1 MTVKIFDTPEV
12 QDFLKTVA
20 GFDQAGGNERAK
32 QIMHRLLSDLYKLID
47 DFDVSEEEYWS
58 AVSLLNAL
66 GHDTQFGL
74 LSPGLGFDHYLD
86 MRQDAADAE
95 AMRTGGTPRTIEGPL
110 YVAGAP
116 EAEGFARMDDG
127 SDPDAEVMWLTGQVR
142 DVDGTPIPGAKVEI
156 WHCNSKGGYSFFDP
170 TQSEYNMRRTIYADS
185 EGRYT
190 ARSIIP
196 SGYGVPE
203 GAPTDVV
210 LKALG
215 RHGERPAH
223 IHYFISA
230 PGHQHL
236 TTQINLAGDPYT
248 FDDFA
253 FATREELVVPANR
266 IEDQDE
272 IAKRELDGPFS
283 EVVFD
288 IELAKTEKPELQHR
302 HARPRAKED
311 EQDQHSQLAGTAKV

>member
-1 MTVKIFDTPEV
+1 
-12 QDFLKTVA
+12 
-20 GFDQAGGNERAK
+20 
-32 QIMHRLLSDLYKLID
+32 
-47 DFDVSEEEYWS
+47 
-58 AVSLLNAL
+58 
-66 GHDTQFGL
+66 
-74 LSPGLGFDHYLD
+74 
-86 MRQDAADAE
+86 
-95 AMRTGGTPRTIEGPL
+95 
-110 YVAGAP
+110 
-116 EAEGFARMDDG
+116 
-127 SDPDAEVMWLTGQVR
+127 MWLTGQVR

-170 TQSEYNMRRTIYADS
+170 SQDEYNMRRTIYADS

-210 LKALG
+210 LKSLG

-223 IHYFISA
+223 IHYFVSA

-253 FATREELVVPANR
+253 FATREELVVPAER
-266 IEDQDE
+266 IEDPAE
-272 IAKRELDGPFS
+272 IAKRDLEGPFS
-283 EVVFD
+283 HVVFNV
-288 IELAKTEKPELQHR
+288 ELAKTEAPELQVR

-311 EQDQHSQLAGTAKV
+311 EQDLASQLAGTAKV

>member
-1 MTVKIFDTPEV
+1 MTVKIFDTPDV
-12 QDFLKTVA
+12 QDFINTIA
-20 GFDQAGGNERAK
+20 GYDQDGGNGRAK
-32 QIMHRLLSDLYKLID
+32 QIMHRLVSDMFKLID

-58 AVSLLNAL
+58 AVNLLNAL
-66 GHDTQFGL
+66 GHETQFGL
-74 LSPGLGFDHYLD
+74 LSPGLGFDHFLD
-86 MRQDAADAE
+86 MRQDAIDAE
-95 AMRTGGTPRTIEGPL
+95 AKRTGGTPRTIEGPL

-127 SDPDAEVMWLTGQVR
+127 ADTDGETMWLTGQVR
-142 DVDGTPIPGAKVEI
+142 DVNGRPVKHAKVEI
-156 WHCNSKGGYSFFDP
+156 WHANSKGGYSFFDK
-170 TQSEYNMRRTIYADS
+170 TQSEYNLRRTIYTDS
-185 EGRYT
+185 DGRYT

-210 LKALG
+210 LKSLG

-223 IHYFISA
+223 IHYFVSA

-253 FATREELVVPANR
+253 FATREELVIPANKV
-266 IEDQDE
+266 DDKDA
-272 IAKRELDGPFS
+272 IAQRDLDGPFS

-288 IELAKTEKPELQHR
+288 IELNKTDAAELQTR
-302 HARPRAKED
+302 HARPRAKEN
-311 EQDQHSQLAGTAKV
+311 EQDQASQLAGTAKV

>member
-1 MTVKIFDTPEV
+1 MTVKIFNTPEV
-12 QDFLKTVA
+12 QEFLNTIA
-20 GFDQAGGNERAK
+20 GLDQTGGNDRAK
-32 QIMHRLLSDLYKLID
+32 QIVHRLVSDLFKLID
-47 DFDVSEEEYWS
+47 DFNVTEEEYW
-58 AVSLLNAL
+58 AGVNLLNAL
-66 GHDTQFGL
+66 GSQTQFGL
-74 LSPGLGFDHYLD
+74 LSPGLGFDHFLD
-86 MRQDAADAE
+86 MRQDAIDAE
-95 AMRTGGTPRTIEGPL
+95 AKRTGGTPRTIEGPL

-127 SDPDAEVMWLTGQVR
+127 QDNDGDTMWLTGQVR
-142 DVDGTPIPGAKVEI
+142 DVNGTPIAGAKVEI
-156 WHCNSKGGYSFFDP
+156 WHANSKGGYSFFDQ
-170 TQSEYNMRRTIYADS
+170 TQSEYNLRRTIYADS

-210 LKALG
+210 LKSLG

-223 IHYFISA
+223 IHYFVSA

-248 FDDFA
+248 YDDFA
-253 FATREELVVPANR
+253 FATREELVVPANKVD
-266 IEDQDE
+266 DQDA

-288 IELAKTEKPELQHR
+288 IELAKTEAPELQVR

-311 EQDQHSQLAGTAKV
+311 EHDLASQLAGTAKV

>member
-1 MTVKIFDTPEV
+1 MSVTIFDTPEV
-12 QDFLKTVA
+12 QDFLKAVS
-20 GFDQAGGNERAK
+20 GLEQAEGNDRAK
-32 QIMHRLLSDLYKLID
+32 RIMHRLLSDLYKLID
-47 DFDVSEEEYWS
+47 DFDVTPEEYWS
-58 AVSLLNAL
+58 TVSLLNAL
-66 GHDTQFGL
+66 GGETQFGL

-86 MRQDAADAE
+86 MRQDAIDAE
-95 AMRTGGTPRTIEGPL
+95 ARRTGGTPRTIEGPL

-127 SDPDAEVMWLTGQVR
+127 KDQDGETMWLTGQVR
-142 DVDGTPIPGAKVEI
+142 DTDGQPIAGAKVEI
-156 WHCNSKGGYSFFDP
+156 WHADSRGGYSFFDP
-170 TQSEYNMRRTIYADS
+170 AQSEYNLRRTIVTDA

-190 ARSIIP
+190 AQSIIP
-196 SGYGVPE
+196 SGYGVPD
-203 GAPTDVV
+203 GAPTDRV

-248 FDDFA
+248 YDDFA
-253 FATREELVVPANR
+253 FATREELVVEGQR
-266 IEDQDE
+266 IEDAAE
-272 IAKRELDGPFS
+272 ASRRGLEGPFT

-288 IELAKTEKPELQHR
+288 VELSATDDQALQHR
-302 HARPRAKED
+302 HARPRAKEN
-311 EQDQHSQLAGTAKV
+311 EQDRASQLAGSAKV

>member
-20 GFDQAGGNERAK
+20 GFDQEGGSDRAK
-32 QIMHRLLSDLYKLID
+32 QIVHRLLSDVYKLID
-47 DFDVSEEEYWS
+47 DFDITPEEFW
-58 AVSLLNAL
+58 ATVSLMNEL
-66 GHDTQFGL
+66 GKASQFGL

-86 MRQDAADAE
+86 MRMDAVDAE
-95 AMRTGGTPRTIEGPL
+95 AERTGGTPRTIEGPL

-127 SDPDAEVMWLTGQVR
+127 SDADSEVMWLTGQVC
-142 DVDGTPIPGAKVEI
+142 DLDGAPVPGARVEI
-156 WHCNSKGGYSFFDP
+156 WHANATGGYSHFDP
-170 TQSEYNMRRTIYADS
+170 SQSEYNLRRTIIADG
-185 EGRYT
+185 EGRYR

-196 SGYGVPE
+196 SGYGVPA
-203 GAPTDVV
+203 GSPTDQV

-215 RHGERPAH
+215 RHGQRPAH
-223 IHYFISA
+223 IHYFVSA

-248 FDDFA
+248 WDDFA
-253 FATREELVVPANR
+253 FATREELLVDGRAVNDSAEAEAR
-266 IEDQDE
+266 GLE
-272 IAKRELDGPFS
+272 GPFT

-288 IELAKTEKPELQHR
+288 ITLARTAAPELQTR
-302 HARPRAKED
+302 HKRPRALE
-311 EQDQHSQLAGTAKV
+311 ETAG

>member
-1 MTVKIFDTPEV
+1 MTVKIFDTTEV

-20 GFDQAGGNERAK
+20 GFDKEGGNERAK
-32 QIMHRLLSDLYKLID
+32 QILHRLLSDLYRLID
-47 DFDVSEEEYWS
+47 DFDVTEEEYWS

-66 GHDTQFGL
+66 GGQTQFGL

-86 MRQDAADAE
+86 MRQDALDAE
-95 AMRTGGTPRTIEGPL
+95 LKRTGGTPRTIEGPL

-127 SDPDAEVMWLTGQVR
+127 SDQDAEVMWLTGQVR
-142 DVDGTPIPGAKVEI
+142 DVEGKPIAGAKVEI
-156 WHCNSKGGYSFFDP
+156 WHCNSKGNYSFFDKS
-170 TQSEYNMRRTIYADS
+170 QDEYNMRRTIYTDS

-203 GAPTDVV
+203 GSPTDQV
-210 LKALG
+210 LKLMG

-230 PGHQHL
+230 PNHQHL

-253 FATREELVVPANR
+253 FATREELVVEGKR
-266 IEDQDE
+266 IEDAAE
-272 IAKRELDGPFS
+272 AEKRGLEGPFT
-283 EVVFD
+283 EVIFD
-288 IELAKTEKPELQHR
+288 IELSWTDDAELQNR
-302 HARPRAKED
+302 HARARAKED
-311 EQDQHSQLAGTAKV
+311 AQNAESQLAETAQV

>member
-12 QDFLKTVA
+12 QDFLKSVA
-20 GFDQAGGNERAK
+20 GFDQAGGDERTK
-32 QIMHRLLSDLYKLID
+32 QIMHRLLSDLYRLID
-47 DFDVSEEEYWS
+47 DFDVTPEEYWA

-66 GHDTQFGL
+66 GGETQFGL

-86 MRQDAADAE
+86 MRQDAIDAE
-95 AMRTGGTPRTIEGPL
+95 ARRTGGTPRTIEGPL

-127 SDPDAEVMWLTGQVR
+127 RDQDGETMWLTGQVR
-142 DVDGTPIPGAKVEI
+142 DVDGSPIAGAKVEI
-156 WHCNSKGGYSFFDP
+156 WHADSKGGYSFFDP
-170 TQSEYNMRRTIYADS
+170 TQSEYNLRRTIVTDG

-203 GAPTDVV
+203 GAPTDQV

-236 TTQINLAGDPYT
+236 TTQINLAGDAYT
-248 FDDFA
+248 WDDFA
-253 FATREELVVPANR
+253 FATREELVVPAHR
-266 IEDQDE
+266 IEDRAE
-272 IAKRELDGPFS
+272 IARRELDGPFS

-288 IELAKTEKPELQHR
+288 IELARTEAPELQVR
-302 HARPRAKED
+302 HKRPRAKED
-311 EQDQHSQLAGTAKV
+311 EQDQASRLAGAAKV

>member
-1 MTVKIFDTPEV
+1 MSVKIFDTPEV

-20 GFDQAGGNERAK
+20 GFDQQGGNDRAK
-32 QIMHRLLSDLYKLID
+32 QIMHRLLSDLYRLID

-95 AMRTGGTPRTIEGPL
+95 AKRNGGTPRTIEGPL

-116 EAEGFARMDDG
+116 EAEGFARLDDG
-127 SDPDAEVMWLTGQVR
+127 SDPDGEVMWLTGQVR
-142 DVDGTPIPGAKVEI
+142 DVNGQPIPGAKVEI
-156 WHCNSKGGYSFFDP
+156 WHCNSKGNYSFFDP
-170 TQSEYNMRRTIYADS
+170 SQSEYNMRRTIYADS

-203 GAPTDVV
+203 GAPTDQV
-210 LKALG
+210 LKSLG

-236 TTQINLAGDPYT
+236 TTQINLAGDKYT
-248 FDDFA
+248 WDDFA
-253 FATREELVVPANR
+253 FATREELVVPTTR
-266 IEDQDE
+266 IEDPAE
-272 IAKRELDGPFS
+272 IDNRELDGPFS

-288 IELAKTEKPELQHR
+288 VELAKTDKPELQAR
-302 HARPRAKED
+302 HARARAKED
-311 EQDQHSQLAGTAKV
+311 EQDQHSQLASTAKV

>member
-1 MTVKIFDTPEV
+1 MTIKIFDTPDV
-12 QDFLKTVA
+12 QDFLNSVA
-20 GFDQAGGNERAK
+20 GFDQPGGNDRAK
-32 QIMHRLLSDLYKLID
+32 QIMHRLLSDLYRLID

-58 AVSLLNAL
+58 TVSLLNAL
-66 GHDTQFGL
+66 GHETQFGL

-95 AMRTGGTPRTIEGPL
+95 AKRTGGTPRTIEGPL

-116 EAEGFARMDDG
+116 EAEGFARLDDG
-127 SDPDAEVMWLTGQVR
+127 SDPDGEVMWLTGQVR
-142 DVDGTPIPGAKVEI
+142 DVNGQPIPGAKVEI
-156 WHCNSKGGYSFFDP
+156 WHCNSKGNYSFFDP
-170 TQSEYNMRRTIYADS
+170 SQSEYNMRRTIYTDS
-185 EGRYT
+185 DGRYT

-203 GAPTDVV
+203 GAPTDQV

-236 TTQINLAGDPYT
+236 TTQINLAGDEYT
-248 FDDFA
+248 WDDFA
-253 FATREELVVPANR
+253 FATREELVVPATR
-266 IEDQDE
+266 IEDPAE
-272 IAKRELDGPFS
+272 IDKRELDGPFS

-288 IELAKTEKPELQHR
+288 VELAKTDKPELQTR

-311 EQDQHSQLAGTAKV
+311 AQDQHSQLAATAKV

>member
-1 MTVKIFDTPEV
+1 MTVKIFETPEV

-20 GFDQAGGNERAK
+20 GFDQSGGNERAK

-47 DFDVSEEEYWS
+47 DFDVTPEEYWY
-58 AVSLLNAL
+58 AVSMLNAL
-66 GHDTQFGL
+66 GGQTQFGL

-86 MRQDAADAE
+86 MRQDAKDAE
-95 AMRTGGTPRTIEGPL
+95 AKRTGGTPRTIEGPL

-116 EAEGFARMDDG
+116 EAEGFARMDDEDTDG
-127 SDPDAEVMWLTGQVR
+127 ELMWLTGQVR
-142 DVDGTPIPGAKVEI
+142 DVNGSPIAGAKVEI
-156 WHCNSKGGYSFFDP
+156 WHADSNGGYSFFDP
-170 TQSEYNMRRTIYADS
+170 SQSEYNLRRTIYTDS
-185 EGRYT
+185 DGRYT

-203 GAPTDVV
+203 GAPTDQI
-210 LKALG
+210 LKSLG

-236 TTQINLAGDPYT
+236 TTQINLAGDKYT
-248 FDDFA
+248 WDDFA
-253 FATREELVVPANR
+253 FATREELVVEGKR
-266 IEDQDE
+266 IEDSAEAD
-272 IAKRELDGPFS
+272 KRGLEGAFT

-288 IELAKTEKPELQHR
+288 VELAPTEEAELQTR
-302 HARPRAKED
+302 HARPRAKENTED
-311 EQDQHSQLAGTAKV
+311 ANSQLAGSAKV

>member
-1 MTVKIFDTPEV
+1 MTVKIFDTPDV
-12 QDFLKTVA
+12 QDFINTIA
-20 GFDQAGGNERAK
+20 GYDQDGGNERAK
-32 QIMHRLLSDLYKLID
+32 QIMHRLVSDMFKLID

-58 AVSLLNAL
+58 AVNLLNAL
-66 GHDTQFGL
+66 GHETQFGL
-74 LSPGLGFDHYLD
+74 LSPGLGFDHFLD
-86 MRQDAADAE
+86 MRQDAIDAE
-95 AMRTGGTPRTIEGPL
+95 AKRTGGTPRTIEGPL

-127 SDPDAEVMWLTGQVR
+127 ADTDGETMWLTGQVR
-142 DVDGTPIPGAKVEI
+142 DVNGHPVKHAKVEI
-156 WHCNSKGGYSFFDP
+156 WHANSKGGYSFFDK
-170 TQSEYNMRRTIYADS
+170 TQSEYNLRRTIYTDS
-185 EGRYT
+185 DGRYT

-210 LKALG
+210 LKSLG

-223 IHYFISA
+223 IHYFVSA

-253 FATREELVVPANR
+253 FATREELVIPANKV
-266 IEDQDE
+266 DDKDA
-272 IAKRELDGPFS
+272 IAQRELDGPFS

-288 IELAKTEKPELQHR
+288 IELNKTDAAELQTR
-302 HARPRAKED
+302 HARPRAKEN
-311 EQDQHSQLAGTAKV
+311 EQDQASQLAGTAKV

>member
-12 QDFLKTVA
+12 QEFIKTVA
-20 GFDQAGGNERAK
+20 GFDQAGGNDRAK
-32 QIMHRLLSDLYKLID
+32 QIVHRLVGDLFKLID
-47 DFDVSEEEYWS
+47 DFDVTEEEYW
-58 AVSLLNAL
+58 AGVNLLNAL
-66 GHDTQFGL
+66 GSQTQFGL
-74 LSPGLGFDHYLD
+74 LSPGLGFDHFLD
-86 MRQDAADAE
+86 MRHDAIDAE
-95 AMRTGGTPRTIEGPL
+95 AQRTGGTPRTIEGPL

-116 EAEGFARMDDG
+116 ETEGFARLDDEG
-127 SDPDAEVMWLTGQVR
+127 TEGETMWLTGQVR
-142 DVDGTPIPGAKVEI
+142 DVDGTPIAGAKVEI
-156 WHCNSKGGYSFFDP
+156 WHANDKGGYSFFDP
-170 TQSEYNMRRTIYADS
+170 SQSEYNLRRTIYTDS

-210 LKALG
+210 LKSLG

-223 IHYFISA
+223 IHYFVSA

-253 FATREELVVPANR
+253 FATREELVIPAER
-266 IEDQDE
+266 IDDPAE
-272 IAKRELDGPFS
+272 IAKRDLDGPFS
-283 EVVFD
+283 HVVFD
-288 IELAKTEKPELQHR
+288 IELTKASAPELQTR

-311 EQDQHSQLAGTAKV
+311 EQDLASQQAGTAKV

>member
-12 QDFLKTVA
+12 QDFLKAIA
-20 GFDQAGGNERAK
+20 GFDQNGGNERAK
-32 QIMHRLLSDLYKLID
+32 QIVHRLVSDLFKLMD
-47 DFDVSEEEYWS
+47 DFDVSEEEYWA
-58 AVSLLNAL
+58 AVNLLNAL
-66 GHDTQFGL
+66 GHETQFGL
-74 LSPGLGFDHYLD
+74 LSPGLGFDHFLD
-86 MRQDAADAE
+86 LRQDAIDEE
-95 AMRTGGTPRTIEGPL
+95 AKRVGGTPRTIEGPL

-116 EAEGFARMDDG
+116 EAEGFARLDDG
-127 SDPDAEVMWLTGQVR
+127 QDQDGETMWLTGQVR
-142 DVDGTPIPGAKVEI
+142 DVDGQPIAGAKVEI
-156 WHCNSKGGYSFFDP
+156 WHANSKGGYSFFDP
-170 TQSEYNMRRTIYADS
+170 SQSEYNLRRTIYADS

-210 LKALG
+210 LKSLG

-223 IHYFISA
+223 IHYFVSA

-248 FDDFA
+248 YDDFA
-253 FATREELVVPANR
+253 FATREELVVPAER
-266 IEDQDE
+266 IEDPAE
-272 IAKRELDGPFS
+272 IAKRDLDGPFS
-283 EVVFD
+283 HVVFD
-288 IELAKTEKPELQHR
+288 VELATTDALELQVR

-311 EQDQHSQLAGTAKV
+311 DTDLASQLAGTAKV

>member
-20 GFDQAGGNERAK
+20 GFDQDGGSDRAK
-32 QIMHRLLSDLYKLID
+32 QILHRLLSDLYRLID
-47 DFDVSEEEYWS
+47 DFDVTPEEYWS
-58 AVSLLNAL
+58 AVSVLNAL
-66 GHDTQFGL
+66 GAGTQFGL

-95 AMRTGGTPRTIEGPL
+95 ARRTGGTPRTIEGPL

-127 SDPDAEVMWLTGQVR
+127 KDQDGETMWLTGQVR
-142 DVDGTPIPGAKVEI
+142 DVDGTPIAGAKVEI
-156 WHCNSKGGYSFFDP
+156 WHADSKGGYSFFDP
-170 TQSEYNMRRTIYADS
+170 TQSEYNLRRTILTDG

-196 SGYGVPE
+196 SGYGVPA
-203 GAPTDVV
+203 GCPTDQV
-210 LKALG
+210 LKLLG

-248 FDDFA
+248 WDDFA
-253 FATREELVVPANR
+253 FATREELVVEGKR
-266 IEDQDE
+266 IEDATEADRRGLE
-272 IAKRELDGPFS
+272 GAFT

-288 IELAKTEKPELQHR
+288 VELARTEVAELQTR

-311 EQDQHSQLAGTAKV
+311 EQDAASQQAGTAKV